1 MYYII
6 VMTWGQLIDFQLS
19 QTAKMGATLLKTF
32 QYVVGTC
39 MTFILKIRNKHL
51 FLWLLSYIYI
61 DTLTFL

>member
-1 MYYII
+1 
-6 VMTWGQLIDFQLS
+6 MTWGQLLDFQLS
-19 QTAKMGATLLKTF
+19 QTAKMGATLLKTL

-39 MTFILKIRNKHL
+39 MAFILKIRNEHL

>member
-1 MYYII
+1 
-6 VMTWGQLIDFQLS
+6 MTWGQLLDFQLS

-51 FLWLLSYIYI
+51 FLWLLWYIYI